1 MDESTNGYPWPQ
13 KGDDPFALGS
23 SRRATACVNFF
34 GVDQPWR
41 FYAEGYK
48 LAADTLVAHVDTTGR
63 DHDRLVY
70 PIIFNYRQ
78 YIELALKGVIR
89 DARKLLD
96 ERGGAPTG
104 HVLTD
109 LWNTARPLLWR
120 IAPNK
125 ADLDTAGESIKRF
138 AAVDPTSEGFRY
150 PVTVVGTPALPKA
163 LKNVDL
169 VQVRQ
174 VVERLDGFLDVIDF
188 GLGIELDHRS
198 DALAIEYE
206 MQLGMEATFA
216 TASATQS
223 HTF

>member
-1 MDESTNGYPWPQ
+1 M
-13 KGDDPFALGS
+13 
-23 SRRATACVNFF
+23 
-34 GVDQPWR
+34 
-41 FYAEGYK
+41 
-48 LAADTLVAHVDTTGR
+48 DTTGR

-109 LWNTARPLLWR
+109 LWSTARPLLWR

-150 PVTVVGTPALPKA
+150 PVTAAGTPALPEA

-169 VQVRQ
+169 VRVRQ

-188 GLGIELDHRS
+188 GLGIELDHKS

-206 MQLGMEATFA
+206 MQLRMEATFA
-216 TASATQS
+216 TAYGDS
-223 HTF
+223 